1 MRDEACVAAAGG
13 SGVARRARRR
23 YAAPVTSRPLPP
35 PARYFPVKD
44 TPLRMEAGLLRHGA
58 DLGNGAVDRLFFQVD
73 DQLER
78 YRAAKRA
85 TPPARHAVLARDAA
99 ESTIQAAA
107 LDWLRETIGREHL
120 DLLAGLGDRAARAG
134 FADLVEL
141 VQEDVVLLR
150 RLPDGGSA
158 AIAVHVSIPSGW
170 RPERIH
176 GAGFGAI
183 HGPVPDFAKHPQA
196 ERSMVDAMVERGP
209 YVRFVWTVSADDH
222 LDHHPEEGRREPWRA
237 DGPGFLRVERQ
248 TTVPLAGHAA
258 AIFLIRV
265 YVYPFAALT
274 SEQRATLA
282 RALAAMPPQVAAYK
296 GLAGVTETVLAVLR
310 RA

>member
-1 MRDEACVAAAGG
+1 MT
-13 SGVARRARRR
+13 SSPPAR
-23 YAAPVTSRPLPP
+23 

-44 TPLRMEAGLLRHGA
+44 TPLRMEAGLLRLGT
-58 DLGNGAVDRLFFQVD
+58 DLGNGPADALFFQLD

-85 TPPARHAVLARDAA
+85 TPRSRHALLARDDA
-99 ESTIQAAA
+99 ERAIQAAA
-107 LDWLRETIGREHL
+107 LDWLRTTLAREHPE
-120 DLLAGLGDRAARAG
+120 LLAELGAHAADAG

-141 VQEDVVLLR
+141 VQEDVVVLR

-209 YVRFVWTVSADDH
+209 YVRFVWTVAADDF

-248 TTVPLAGHAA
+248 TTIPLPGLDAS
-258 AIFLIRV
+258 IFLIRV
-265 YVYPFAALT
+265 YLYPFTELT
-274 SEQRATLA
+274 TEQRATLA
-282 RALAAMPPQVAAYK
+282 RAIEVMPPRVAAYK
-296 GLAGVTETVLAVLR
+296 GLADARPLVLDVLR

>member
-1 MRDEACVAAAGG
+1 MP
-13 SGVARRARRR
+13 SL
-23 YAAPVTSRPLPP
+23 PLPR

-44 TPLRMEAGLLRHGA
+44 TPLRMEAGLLRHGT
-58 DLGNGAVDRLFFQVD
+58 DLGNGPADRLFFQVD
-73 DQLER
+73 DRLELH
-78 YRAAKRA
+78 RAAKRA
-85 TPPARHAVLARDAA
+85 VPPSRHALLARDDA
-99 ESTIQAAA
+99 ERAIQAAA
-107 LDWLRETIGREHL
+107 LDWIRGTLAREHPE
-120 DLLAGLGDRAARAG
+120 LLATLGPDAARAG
-134 FADLVEL
+134 FAELVAL
-141 VQEDVVLLR
+141 VQEDVVVLR

-158 AIAVHVSIPSGW
+158 AIAVHVSVPSGW

-209 YVRFVWTVSADDH
+209 YVRFVWTVSADDF
-222 LDHHPEEGRREPWRA
+222 LDHHPEEGRRAPWRA

-248 TTVPLAGHAA
+248 TTIPLPGLGA

-265 YVYPFAALT
+265 HLYPFAELT
-274 SEQRATLA
+274 GDERATLA
-282 RALAAMPPQVAAYK
+282 RALVAMPPRVAAYK
-296 GLAGVTETVLAVLR
+296 GLADVTPVVLEVLR